1 MWGKNMIQKN
11 YNHPTIWDHVYFW
24 LKELIILTTLIT
36 IITICLSAFFSL
48 PEVSSTPELLEF
60 ILS

>member
-1 MWGKNMIQKN
+1 MDQNLDQ
-11 YNHPTIWDHVYFW
+11 HTIWDHIYFW
-24 LKELIILTTLIT
+24 IKELIILVTLI
-36 IITICLSAFFSL
+36 IVITISLSAFFSL